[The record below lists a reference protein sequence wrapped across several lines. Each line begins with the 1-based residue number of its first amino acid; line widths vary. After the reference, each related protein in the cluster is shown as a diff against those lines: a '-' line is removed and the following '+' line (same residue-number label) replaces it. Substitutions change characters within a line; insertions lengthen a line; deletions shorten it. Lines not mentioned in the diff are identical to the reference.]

1 MLNAGNPEQLV
12 CQIAGWRSGN
22 MIRQYYHK
30 DGLRAVKNVVFASEK
45 PDTLHHFNHKTLL
58 HWLKLWVGNKLTD
71 TKLFLYSFQSKDFK
85 MTNTIAPEIIENRIV
100 IIRGVKVMIDH
111 DLAMLYDVPTK
122 VLNQAIKRNAG
133 RFPEDF
139 VFRLSKEEKNELVTN
154 CDRFTKVKS
163 CDF

>member
-1 MLNAGNPEQLV
+1 
-12 CQIAGWRSGN
+12 
-22 MIRQYYHK
+22 
-30 DGLRAVKNVVFASEK
+30 
-45 PDTLHHFNHKTLL
+45 
-58 HWLKLWVGNKLTD
+58 
-71 TKLFLYSFQSKDFK
+71 